1 MSDNTY
7 TYDELIN
14 LPTQDAWAAMKQT
27 SKLDIMGGQEVI
39 ERTSDADWVCRTD
52 EHHTVHCTA
61 EFDEA
66 THTVTVTNSSTA
78 KRVDDTTVLAAQEED
93 GGTRVTVTSIIRGG
107 VIVSGMLK
115 LMGKSSVEK
124 VSKRIVANIVTL
136 AQGGATHEMTSDEV
150 SEIAEG
156 RLGELKHRFK
166 HE

>member
-1 MSDNTY
+1 M
-7 TYDELIN
+7 
-14 LPTQDAWAAMKQT
+14 
-27 SKLDIMGGQEVI
+27 
-39 ERTSDADWVCRTD
+39 C
-52 EHHTVHCTA
+52 CTA

-66 THTVTVTNSSTA
+66 TQTVAASNSSTA

-93 GGTRVTVTSIIRGG
+93 GGTRVTVTSIIRGD

-115 LMGKSSVEK
+115 LMGRGSVEK

-136 AQGGATHEMTSDEV
+136 AQGGTTHEMTSDEV

-156 RLGELKHRFK
+156 RLGELRRHFK